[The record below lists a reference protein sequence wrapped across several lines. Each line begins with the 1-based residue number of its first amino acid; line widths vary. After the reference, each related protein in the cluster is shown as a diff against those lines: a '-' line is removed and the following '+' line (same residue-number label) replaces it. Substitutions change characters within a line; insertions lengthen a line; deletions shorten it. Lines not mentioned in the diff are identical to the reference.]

1 MPIPFEF
8 VINRTPVSQQAR
20 RRDLVRAWSQDVR
33 SVAEQSWDAE
43 PPFDGEV
50 MVVIT
55 YFFKDGAPDVDN
67 IPKPILDG
75 LKGLVFADDD
85 QITDLLCR
93 KRDRSRDLEFENP
106 SSVLVE
112 TLGRSEQF
120 LHITVANA
128 LSLEVAS
135 W

>member
-1 MPIPFEF
+1 MG
-8 VINRTPVSQQAR
+8 QA
-20 RRDLVRAWSQDVR
+20 
-33 SVAEQSWDAE
+33 WDTE
-43 PPFDGEV
+43 PPLDGEV

-55 YFFKDGAPDVDN
+55 YYFKDGPLDIDN
-67 IPKPILDG
+67 MPKPILDA
-75 LKGLVFADDD
+75 LNGLVYVDDR
-85 QITDLLCR
+85 QITDLVCR
-93 KRDRSRDLEFENP
+93 KRDRNRNLQFENP

-128 LSLEVAS
+128 RSLEVPS

>member
-1 MPIPFEF
+1 M
-8 VINRTPVSQQAR
+8 
-20 RRDLVRAWSQDVR
+20 R

>member
-1 MPIPFEF
+1 
-8 VINRTPVSQQAR
+8 
-20 RRDLVRAWSQDVR
+20 
-33 SVAEQSWDAE
+33 
-43 PPFDGEV
+43 

-55 YFFKDGAPDVDN
+55 YYFKGESLDVDN
-67 IPKPILDG
+67 MPKPILDA
-75 LKGLVFADDD
+75 LKGLVYADDD
-85 QITDLLCR
+85 QVTDLVCR
-93 KRDRSRDLEFENP
+93 KRDRDRDLQFENP

-128 LSLEVAS
+128 PSLEVQS

>member
-1 MPIPFEF
+1 MPIPFEI
-8 VINRTPVSQQAR
+8 VIERTPLSQQADPR
-20 RRDLVRAWSQDVR
+20 HLRAWRQEVQ
-33 SVAEQSWDAE
+33 SVVGQVWDAE
-43 PPFDGEV
+43 PPFVGEV

-55 YFFKDGAPDVDN
+55 YYFKGGALDVDN
-67 IPKPILDG
+67 MPKPILDA
-75 LKGLVFADDD
+75 LNGLVYADDR
-85 QITDLLCR
+85 QITDLVCR
-93 KRDRSRDLEFENP
+93 KRDRNRDLQFENP

-128 LSLEVAS
+128 RSLEVPS

>member
-1 MPIPFEF
+1 MQSA
-8 VINRTPVSQQAR
+8 VGH
-20 RRDLVRAWSQDVR
+20 AWDT
-33 SVAEQSWDAE
+33 E
-43 PPFDGEV
+43 PPFVGEV

-55 YFFKDGAPDVDN
+55 YFFKGEALDVDN
-67 IPKPILDG
+67 MPKPILDA
-75 LKGLVFADDD
+75 LNGLVYADDS
-85 QITDLLCR
+85 QITDLVCR
-93 KRDRSRDLEFENP
+93 KRDRNRDLQFENP

-128 LSLEVAS
+128 RSLEVPS

>member
-1 MPIPFEF
+1 MHN
-8 VINRTPVSQQAR
+8 VVGQ
-20 RRDLVRAWSQDVR
+20 V
-33 SVAEQSWDAE
+33 WDAE

-55 YFFKDGAPDVDN
+55 YYFKGESLDVDN
-67 IPKPILDG
+67 MPKPILDA
-75 LKGLVFADDD
+75 LKGLVYADDG
-85 QITDLLCR
+85 QITDLVCR
-93 KRDRSRDLEFENP
+93 KRDRNRDLQFENP

-120 LHITVANA
+120 LHINVSNA
-128 LSLEVAS
+128 QSLEVRS